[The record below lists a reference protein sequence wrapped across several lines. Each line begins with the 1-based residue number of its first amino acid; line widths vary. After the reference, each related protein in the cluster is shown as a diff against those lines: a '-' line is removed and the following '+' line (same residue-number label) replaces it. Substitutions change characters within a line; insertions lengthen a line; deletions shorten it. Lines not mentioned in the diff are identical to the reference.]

1 MTMNKVES
9 LRQYIRRKH
18 PDAEMSLSPPLNA
31 GGIWSLDVDLANTHL
46 AIEWSDATGFGISSK
61 SFETFGETADEHIK
75 SLKSVQKRI
84 EELIA
89 TDGRTIPPLPVLLS
103 RLREKQGLTQQGL
116 AEKLEVRQATIS
128 GIERR
133 GDIRLSTLQRVVEA
147 MGGILEIYGSFP
159 DSGERISLTSRPCN
173 LADRKPNAE
182 K

>member
-18 PDAEMSLSPPLNA
+18 PSAEMSLSPPLNA

-61 SFETFGETADEHIK
+61 SFETFGETADEHVK

-89 TDGRTIPPLPVLLS
+89 TDGRTIPPLRVLLS
-103 RLREKQGLTQQGL
+103 RLREKQG
-116 AEKLEVRQATIS
+116 
-128 GIERR
+128 
-133 GDIRLSTLQRVVEA
+133 
-147 MGGILEIYGSFP
+147 
-159 DSGERISLTSRPCN
+159 
-173 LADRKPNAE
+173 
-182 K
+182 